1 MKATSEELAIFV
13 AVVESGSFSRAAEQL
28 GQANSAVS
36 RAVKKLEMKLGVS
49 LLNRTTRQLS
59 LTEEGERYFR
69 RVQQILQE
77 MAAAETEIMESRN
90 TPRGLL
96 RIDAAT
102 PVMLHFLMP
111 LIKPF
116 RERYPEITLSLVSSE
131 TFINLIER
139 KVDVAI
145 RAGTLTDSS
154 LRARPLFTS
163 YRKIIASPDYIAR
176 FGKPESVEELKQHLC
191 LGFSEPI
198 SLNTWPIACSDG
210 QLHEIECGISSNSGE
225 TLKQLCLSGNGIACL
240 SDYMID
246 KEIARGELVELL
258 ADAPT
263 AAIAFSI
270 NGMVKFEMPISRVSP
285 CFFSFQQCL
294 HKFFDRHGITR
305 RWPVDQRQIDIIGTQ
320 FFQALFQAWD

>member
-1 MKATSEELAIFV
+1 MKASSDELIIFV

-28 GQANSAVS
+28 NLANSAVS

-69 RVQQILQE
+69 RIQQVLQE
-77 MAAAETEIMESRN
+77 MAAAETELMESRQ

-102 PVMLHFLMP
+102 PVILHLLMP
-111 LIKPF
+111 MIKPF
-116 RERYPEITLSLVSSE
+116 RERYPDVTLSLVSSE

-163 YRKIIASPDYIAR
+163 YRKIVAAPDYLERYGVPATICD
-176 FGKPESVEELKQHLC
+176 LKDHVC
-191 LGFSEPI
+191 LGFTEPV
-198 SLNTWPIACSDG
+198 SLNTWPVACEDG
-210 QLHEIECGISSNSGE
+210 QLLEITPGMTSNSGE
-225 TLKQLCLSGNGIACL
+225 TLKQLCLTGNGIACL
-240 SDYMID
+240 SDFMID
-246 KEIARGELVELL
+246 KEIEQGELVELL
-258 ADAPT
+258 AEYRLP
-263 AAIAFSI
+263 
-270 NGMVKFEMPISRVSP
+270 VEMPFSAVYYSDRAVS
-285 CFFSFQQCL
+285 
-294 HKFFDRHGITR
+294 TR
-305 RWPVDQRQIDIIGTQ
+305 IRTFIDFLSGWIKK
-320 FFQALFQAWD
+320 

>member
-77 MAAAETEIMESRN
+77 MGAAETEIMESRN

-116 RERYPEITLSLVSSE
+116 RERYPEMTLSLVSSE

-176 FGKPESVEELKQHLC
+176 FGRPETVEELKQHLC
-191 LGFSEPI
+191 LGFSEPV
-198 SLNTWPIACSDG
+198 SLNTWPISCSDG
-210 QLHEIECGISSNSGE
+210 QLHEVECGISSNSGE
-225 TLKQLCLSGNGIACL
+225 TLKQLCLNGNGIACL

-246 KEIARGELVELL
+246 KEIVRGELVELL
-258 ADAPT
+258 ADKRLP
-263 AAIAFSI
+263 
-270 NGMVKFEMPISRVSP
+270 VEMPFSAVYYSDRAVS
-285 CFFSFQQCL
+285 
-294 HKFFDRHGITR
+294 TR
-305 RWPVDQRQIDIIGTQ
+305 IRAFIDFLSEYIRTAPEG
-320 FFQALFQAWD
+320 AVKEG

>member
-1 MKATSEELAIFV
+1 MRATSEEIAIFV

-36 RAVKKLEMKLGVS
+36 RAVKKLESKLGVS

-69 RVQQILQE
+69 RMQVVLQE
-77 MAAAETEIMESRN
+77 MAAAENDVLETRT

-96 RIDAAT
+96 RVDAAT

-111 LIKPF
+111 LVKPF
-116 RERYPEITLSLVSSE
+116 RERYPEMTLSLVSSE

-163 YRKIIASPDYIAR
+163 YRKIVASPDYVAR
-176 FGKPESVEELKQHLC
+176 YGMPQHPSDLKQHHC
-191 LGFSEPI
+191 LGFTEPV
-198 SLNTWPIACSDG
+198 SLNTWPVSCCDG
-210 QLHEIECGISSNSGE
+210 QLLEIEAAVSSNSGE
-225 TLKQLCLSGNGIACL
+225 TLNEKLHACRGQHHFFVAANEELNGKL
-240 SDYMID
+240 
-246 KEIARGELVELL
+246 
-258 ADAPT
+258 
-263 AAIAFSI
+263 
-270 NGMVKFEMPISRVSP
+270 
-285 CFFSFQQCL
+285 
-294 HKFFDRHGITR
+294 
-305 RWPVDQRQIDIIGTQ
+305 
-320 FFQALFQAWD
+320 LFQLLNAGRDIGLCAAQPFCCLGDALRVCHLNEDLECAVVHIFLLNTIIMLILPSLKEMVSLRHR

>member
-1 MKATSEELAIFV
+1 MKASSDELIIFV

-28 GQANSAVS
+28 NLANSAVS

-69 RVQQILQE
+69 RIQQVLQE
-77 MAAAETEIMESRN
+77 MAAAETELMESRQ

-102 PVMLHFLMP
+102 PVILHLLMP
-111 LIKPF
+111 MIKPF
-116 RERYPEITLSLVSSE
+116 RERYPDVTLSLVSSE

-163 YRKIIASPDYIAR
+163 YRKIVAAPDYLERYGVPATICD
-176 FGKPESVEELKQHLC
+176 LKDHVC
-191 LGFSEPI
+191 LGFTEPV
-198 SLNTWPIACSDG
+198 SLNTWPVACEDG
-210 QLHEIECGISSNSGE
+210 QLLEITPGMTSNSGE
-225 TLKQLCLSGNGIACL
+225 TLKQLCLTGNGIACL
-240 SDYMID
+240 SDFMID
-246 KEIARGELVELL
+246 NEIEQGELVELL
-258 ADAPT
+258 AEYRLP
-263 AAIAFSI
+263 
-270 NGMVKFEMPISRVSP
+270 VEMPFSAVYYSDRAVS
-285 CFFSFQQCL
+285 
-294 HKFFDRHGITR
+294 TR
-305 RWPVDQRQIDIIGTQ
+305 IRTFIDFLSEWIKK
-320 FFQALFQAWD
+320 

>member
-1 MKATSEELAIFV
+1 MRATSDEIAIFV

-28 GQANSAVS
+28 NQANSAVS
-36 RAVKKLEMKLGVS
+36 RAVKKLESKLGVS

-69 RVQQILQE
+69 RMQGVLQE
-77 MAAAETEIMESRN
+77 MAAAENELMEARH

-102 PVMLHFLMP
+102 PVVLHYLMP

-116 RERYPEITLSLVSSE
+116 RDRYPEITLSLVSSE

-154 LRARPLFTS
+154 LRARPLFS
-163 YRKIIASPDYIAR
+163 SFRKIIASPDYIAR
-176 FGKPESVEELKQHLC
+176 YGKPDTVEDLKQHVC
-191 LGFSEPI
+191 LGFTEPV
-198 SLNTWPIACSDG
+198 SLNMWPVSCCDG
-210 QLHEIECGISSNSGE
+210 QLHEVECAMLSNSGE

-240 SDYMID
+240 SDFMVD
-246 KEIARGELVELL
+246 NKIARGECIELL
-258 ADAPT
+258 ADKRLP
-263 AAIAFSI
+263 
-270 NGMVKFEMPISRVSP
+270 VEMPFSAVYYSDRAVS
-285 CFFSFQQCL
+285 
-294 HKFFDRHGITR
+294 TR
-305 RWPVDQRQIDIIGTQ
+305 IRAFIDFLSEHESGRRQ
-320 FFQALFQAWD
+320 